1 MKRTRF
7 VVVACDG
14 TATAVALNGIAEIEA
29 VGDDAIVSANH
40 TAIGFGVYTV
50 ASLDGSCA
58 AASPNDASLLIE
70 SHHATAHAG
79 EVMQHVDS
87 DATGDAAVLYQSVV
101 AADNAAAAACAA
113 DAGIVNGE
121 VSDGALGSNGAE
133 KGLPVTGDVDGFAN
147 CIDAAYGVAST
158 IEVAVE
164 VFAR

>member
-1 MKRTRF
+1 M
-7 VVVACDG
+7 
-14 TATAVALNGIAEIEA
+14 
-29 VGDDAIVSANH
+29 
-40 TAIGFGVYTV
+40 
-50 ASLDGSCA
+50 
-58 AASPNDASLLIE
+58 
-70 SHHATAHAG
+70 
-79 EVMQHVDS
+79 
-87 DATGDAAVLYQSVV
+87 AVLYQSVV

-113 DAGIVNGE
+113 DDGIVNGE